1 MTMSHN
7 CTQSCLREDFLG
19 KVTEVLRRHPEDGPR
34 RAGLLELQATLT
46 VAPCFCEEKLREQLA
61 GYGMQLTFLET
72 ADVADFLEQAQV
84 LATFEGP
91 GSGRTYVMRF
101 DGRDLIA
108 VMDSVTGSCAVIDST
123 DGLDDGGGSIH
134 QQVLEVFGPLPGDD

>member
-1 MTMSHN
+1 M
-7 CTQSCLREDFLG
+7 
-19 KVTEVLRRHPEDGPR
+19 TEVLRRHPEDGPR

-108 VMDSVTGSCAVIDST
+108 SALNNPVDPHEHSLSGVGA
-123 DGLDDGGGSIH
+123 DGGVCRISVQSISIPCKLH
-134 QQVLEVFGPLPGDD
+134 RGCD